1 MMRATVILCCAVVLT
16 VLLVQS
22 SEAAP
27 AYQVLQPREGYVP
40 VYIRYGETPLDEIN
54 PNLAAA
60 FHEYGIS
67 ARKIK
72 SGLDDQMM
80 GDQPQTTS
88 NTSEESNDTS
98 EEHQSKPA
106 SSSPAAGGEVTDEV
120 KPEAVNEVK
129 PQALDEVQA
138 DNV

>member
-1 MMRATVILCCAVVLT
+1 MMRVTILCCAVVLT
-16 VLLVQS
+16 VLLVQT
-22 SEAAP
+22 SEALP
-27 AYQVLQPREGYVP
+27 AYQVLPPREGYVP

-54 PNLAAA
+54 PSLAAA

-80 GDQPQTTS
+80 GDQPQTNS

-98 EEHQSKPA
+98 EEKQPTKP
-106 SSSPAAGGEVTDEV
+106 SSTAEPTAAEVVD
-120 KPEAVNEVK
+120 EVK
-129 PQALDEVQA
+129 PQALDAAEEAKV
-138 DNV
+138 